1 MKLEELA
8 KKLDLVLLTSET
20 PAVKEADITRG
31 YASDLLSDVLAHAPE
46 GGLLVTL
53 QVHLNVIAVASHAEL
68 AAVVFA
74 GGRRPEPDVIE
85 KAVTEGISLYTSPDE
100 TFDVVGRLYE
110 LGVKGSHA

>member
-1 MKLEELA
+1 MKLEDIAQELGFTE
-8 KKLDLVLLTSET
+8 LTPEVSGNRDAEI
-20 PAVKEADITRG
+20 DRG

-74 GGRRPEPDVIE
+74 GGRHPEPDVIE
-85 KAVTEGISLYTSPDE
+85 KASAEGMCLYMAAED

-110 LGVKGSHA
+110 LGLKGSHA

>member
-1 MKLEELA
+1 MKLKQIATEIGLTEL
-8 KKLDLVLLTSET
+8 T
-20 PAVKEADITRG
+20 PEMADNHDAEIDRG

-74 GGRRPEPDVIE
+74 GNRHPDDEVLK
-85 KAVTEGISLYTSPDE
+85 KAAAEGLTLYSSPAD
-100 TFDVVGRLYE
+100 TFDVVGRLYA
-110 LGVKGSHA
+110 LGVKGNHA

>member
-1 MKLEELA
+1 MRLEDIARELG
-8 KKLDLVLLTSET
+8 LTELT
-20 PAVKEADITRG
+20 PEVAGNRDAEIDRG

-74 GGRRPEPDVIE
+74 GGRKPEEDVLA
-85 KAVTEGISLYTSPDE
+85 KAAAEGISLYSAPAD
-100 TFDVVGRLYE
+100 TFDVVGRLYA
-110 LGVKGSHA
+110 LGVKGNHA

>member
-1 MKLEELA
+1 MKLQNIAEKLGFDEL
-8 KKLDLVLLTSET
+8 T
-20 PAVKEADITRG
+20 PGVAGGRDAEISRG

-74 GGRRPEPDVIE
+74 GGRRPDDDVLA
-85 KAVTEGISLYTSPDE
+85 KAAAEGLMLYSSPAD
-100 TFDVVGRLYE
+100 TFDVVGRLYA
-110 LGVKGSHA
+110 LGLIGNDA